1 MSSAAESL
9 QTTLASK
16 NLPPGH
22 QRFLTQMGRLLP
34 CLGQAAAAKEPALTL
49 YQSSARQWL
58 FYLQSL
64 CRIYRD
70 VQDKKPFK
78 ALSAPIK
85 ALEDQLGAVDYWDG
99 WLKDAAA
106 QKDFPEVLHTAL
118 ERHKADEL
126 SKLQTLLDADEW
138 LHGDFPRIRTM
149 MKELAEVDWHKATKD
164 RRKVAEFIAAEL
176 EEIEDDYGAGEFDF
190 EELELGVHEFRRKL
204 RWLSIYAQSLEGLIQ
219 LRPAGRIDAAL
230 QPYMTKAVVE
240 SRYNVVPAAAT
251 GIEPLYFSAPRFY
264 ALSWI
269 IAEIGTIKDDGL
281 KIETLTNLA
290 TECGLSAN
298 AVAPFLRDCTHTLAT
313 IPATVAKIARTFIEE
328 NAILRDLRADILR

>member
-1 MSSAAESL
+1 M

-16 NLPPGH
+16 NLAPGH
-22 QRFLTQMGRLLP
+22 QRFLMQIGRLVP
-34 CLGQAAAAKEPALTL
+34 CLTQSAAAKEPALTL

-85 ALEDQLGAVDYWDG
+85 ALEDQLGAVDYWDS

-106 QKDFPEVLHTAL
+106 QKDFPDVLHTAL
-118 ERHKADEL
+118 EQHKADEL
-126 SKLQTLLDADEW
+126 AKLQTLLA
-138 LHGDFPRIRTM
+138 DFPRIETM
-149 MKELAEVDWHKATKD
+149 MEELAEVDWHKAAKD
-164 RRKVAEFIAAEL
+164 RRKVAEFLAGEL
-176 EEIEDDYGAGEFDF
+176 EELEDDYGAGEFNF

-230 QPYMTKAVVE
+230 QPYLTKAVVE
-240 SRYNVVPAAAT
+240 SRYNVVPAAAA

-264 ALSWI
+264 ALSWV
-269 IAEIGTIKDDGL
+269 IAELGTIKDEGL

-290 TECGLSAN
+290 TDSGLSAN

-313 IPATVAKIARTFIEE
+313 IPATVAKITHTFIEE
-328 NAILRDLRADILR
+328 NAILRGLRADILR

>member
-1 MSSAAESL
+1 
-9 QTTLASK
+9 
-16 NLPPGH
+16 
-22 QRFLTQMGRLLP
+22 MGRLLP
-34 CLGQAAAAKEPALTL
+34 CLAQSAAAKEPALTL

-106 QKDFPEVLHTAL
+106 QKDFPDLLRAAL

-126 SKLQTLLDADEW
+126 SKLQTLLDTDEW
-138 LHGDFPRIRTM
+138 LLADFPRIRTM
-149 MKELAEVDWHKATKD
+149 MEDLAEVDWHKAAKD
-164 RRKVAEFIAAEL
+164 RRKIAEFIAAEL
-176 EEIEDDYGAGEFDF
+176 EEIEDDYDAGEFDF

-219 LRPAGRIDAAL
+219 LRPAERVDAAL

-240 SRYNVVPAAAT
+240 SRYNVVPSPAA
-251 GIEPLYFSAPRFY
+251 GIDPLYFSAPHFY
-264 ALSWI
+264 ALSWV

-281 KIETLTNLA
+281 KIETLTHLA
-290 TECGLSAN
+290 TECGLGAKS
-298 AVAPFLRDCTHTLAT
+298 VAPFLRDCTHTLTT

-328 NAILRDLRADILR
+328 NAILRGLRADILR